1 MVEFAEEASAD
12 LRMRNHCA
20 HYSTR
25 LDLIQKLTKGFVSSQ
40 PLWMTTPSIADLSW
54 HAPKFRQFLEH
65 GALLL
70 VGQLG
75 FITLLYTCNK
85 ARELYAM
92 IPKVTLYPPT
102 SENEGRGNAGDTR
115 KTAQSEQEQLST
127 FSPSI
132 LEVTRALRSPTC
144 WFRCTVKGCL
154 LDYPRVLSHH
164 CAKTGPPITVEPKT
178 DMDDLQNAYNIVL
191 GEFPWNFTGNK
202 IVYDPEAR
210 RAAEKVVR
218 AASVNMSATVEDFS
232 RIEVDVL
239 NKRFVCG
246 QCSTDGKV
254 CVMPWKVAVRR
265 T

>member
-254 CVMPWKVAVRR
+254 CVMSWKVAVRR